1 MTIEQ
6 VAALLKAMHEGT
18 YVYAHTGH
26 KAAPFDGFEPID
38 SLTVIV
44 SQDSIQVEAELDG
57 ETYEVDEDTVT
68 ADMKA
73 LYVARSKKL
82 QEKAAELLKR
92 AEEGE

>member
-6 VAALLKAMHEGT
+6 VAALLKAMHEGA

-26 KAAPFDGFEPID
+26 KEAEFDGFEAID
-38 SLTVIV
+38 SLTVVV
-44 SQDSIQVEAELDG
+44 SEGLIQVEAELDG

-73 LYVARSKKL
+73 LYVARANKL

-92 AEEGE
+92 AEEAE